1 MRLTVILV
9 TTLGF
14 MAGTNAGPKP
24 DPLAVEAHVA
34 VKVNSAMEDGNRIV
48 GGTEVVPHSLPWQV
62 VVRTLKWKDG
72 RRRVGQCGGSIICPK
87 FVLSAAHC
95 VDEDDG
101 VHPDN
106 VTILAGAHNIRS
118 FMDQGL
124 GTDASSSRH
133 DVLAIHNHPGFNI
146 PTRVNNDYT
155 VLELKQPI
163 TMRPEARAIYLPGK
177 FDDKPF
183 YEGSSEVKFLVSG
196 WGRIR
201 YNGPAS
207 DELLS
212 VTVPSVSGKDC
223 EKAYAKPAPDG
234 YMYYV
239 TKHMICA
246 GNLNEGLIDSCQGDS
261 GGPVALLDEKSDGK
275 VKLIGVVSFGY
286 ECARPIYPGIYARV
300 TSVLEWVATKTN
312 NCNKKTCQEDNCMDK
327 DKLIDDVLERFRT
340 ISNPNDYDYDDYDLV
355 PPGKK
360 SMNK

>member
-1 MRLTVILV
+1 
-9 TTLGF
+9 

-146 PTRVNNDYT
+146 PTRINNDYT

-183 YEGSSEVKFLVSG
+183 YEGSSQGKFLVSG
-196 WGRIR
+196 WGDTQWD
-201 YNGPAS
+201 GWSS
-207 DELLS
+207 DTLLS
-212 VTVPSVSGKDC
+212 VTVPSVSNNDC
-223 EKAYAKPAPDG
+223 KKA
-234 YMYYV
+234 YYV
-239 TKHMICA
+239 TPHMICA
-246 GNLNEGLIDSCQGDS
+246 GNLKEGLIDSCSGDS
-261 GGPVALLDEKSDGK
+261 GGPMAWLDEKGDGK
-275 VKLIGVVSFGY
+275 VKLIGVVSFGRD
-286 ECARPIYPGIYARV
+286 CALPKYPGVYARV
-300 TSVLEWVATKTN
+300 TSVLNWVATKTN
-312 NCNKKTCQEDNCMDK
+312 NCNQKTCQEGNCMDK
-327 DKLIDDVLERFRT
+327 DKLIADVVKRFRT